1 MTASKHS
8 SVPSSVPSS
17 SSASSAASVLIA
29 EDEPPQRRALIAL
42 IGELWPEAQIVA
54 ECGDGVEAQ
63 AAIERTRPAV
73 LLLDLR
79 MPGAGGLEVAE
90 YALEEAAERG
100 ASSPLLVFVTAHD
113 DEAVAAFERGAV
125 DYVLKP
131 VRRERMARTV
141 ARLRERL
148 AAAPPAMAPGSGDA
162 MAELVTAL
170 QRQLVAAAPAVKP
183 LQWVTASVRDTVRL
197 YAIDEI
203 LAFQAQD
210 KYTRA
215 LTASDEALLR
225 TSLRELA
232 QALDP
237 DVFWQVHRSA
247 IVRATAIEK
256 ISRDELGKAWLTLKG
271 RGDVLPVA
279 SAFYS
284 KLRSL

>member
-1 MTASKHS
+1 VARGGDVTVSI
-8 SVPSSVPSS
+8 
-17 SSASSAASVLIA
+17 LIA
-29 EDEPPQRRALIAL
+29 EDEPPQRRALSAL
-42 IGELWPEAQIVA
+42 VAELWPGARIVA
-54 ECGDGVEAQ
+54 ECGDGLEAQ
-63 AAIERTRPAV
+63 AAIERERPAV

-90 YALEEAAERG
+90 HALEEAAERG
-100 ASSPLLVFVTAHD
+100 GPAPLVVFVTAHD

-131 VRRERMARTV
+131 VRRERLALTV

-148 AAAPPAMAPGSGDA
+148 AAAPAGALAGAGA
-162 MAELVTAL
+162 LAELVTAL
-170 QRQLVAAAPAVKP
+170 RRQLAPARATRP
-183 LQWVTASVRDTVRL
+183 LQWVTATVRDTVRL

-203 LAFQAQD
+203 VAFQAQD

-232 QALDP
+232 RSLDP

-256 ISRDELGKAWLTLKG
+256 ITRDELGKAWLTLKG
-271 RGDVLPVA
+271 RGEVLPVA

-284 KLRSL
+284 KLRSS

>member
-1 MTASKHS
+1 VTASI
-8 SVPSSVPSS
+8 
-17 SSASSAASVLIA
+17 LIA

-42 IGELWPEAQIVA
+42 VGELWPEARIVA
-54 ECGDGVEAQ
+54 ECGDGLEAQ
-63 AAIERTRPAV
+63 AAIERERPAV

-90 YALEEAAERG
+90 YAVEEAAERG
-100 ASSPLLVFVTAHD
+100 ASAPLLVFVTAHD

-125 DYVLKP
+125 DYLLKP
-131 VRRERMARTV
+131 VRRERLARTV

-148 AAAPPAMAPGSGDA
+148 VAAAAPAAPTGGEA

-170 QRQLVAAAPAVKP
+170 RRQLSAAAPAGRP
-183 LQWVTASVRDTVRL
+183 LQWVTATVRDTVRL

-215 LTASDEALLR
+215 LTAVDEALLR

-232 QALDP
+232 QSLDP

-247 IVRATAIEK
+247 IVRAAAIEK
-256 ISRDELGKAWLTLKG
+256 ITRDELGKAWLTLKG
-271 RGDVLPVA
+271 RGEVLPVA